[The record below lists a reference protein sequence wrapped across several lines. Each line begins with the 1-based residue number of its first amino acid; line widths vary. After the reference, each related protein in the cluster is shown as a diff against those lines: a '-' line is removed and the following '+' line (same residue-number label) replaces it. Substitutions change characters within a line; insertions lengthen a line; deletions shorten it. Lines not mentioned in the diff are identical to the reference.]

1 MAANLTSVRLTA
13 SDIYTLHRPSDC
25 GLRVY
30 LQHQGVQADPPSAFE
45 EIILRLGSRHELAHL
60 ETLPDAVDLRDGT
73 IEERER
79 RTREEVRRRA
89 RAIYQAVL
97 RTEIEL
103 SGIKCEIVGEPDF
116 LIFDSD
122 RYLIRDSRLARRIN
136 GRDHPE
142 ILGQVSLYGW
152 LFERCLGEAP
162 AGLEIHNGSGE
173 IVPVDYDGDDAVLDI
188 LREILGLKTCT
199 AKPYSPVGWSKC
211 AGCPYNTRCWQQAEE
226 SRDVARVVGVDK
238 GLAIALREEDVTTPE
253 ELVNQFD
260 EARLAD
266 FQRPWGQRRQRVGKA
281 AGGILTMARAL
292 ISGQETVLQQPQIPD
307 SSNYVMFDLE
317 GLPPFLDDL
326 EKTYLWGMRVY
337 GERPSEFLPAVAG
350 FSLELGPAEAA
361 ILTVENET
369 RLIQSDVKLCA

>member
-1 MAANLTSVRLTA
+1 
-13 SDIYTLHRPSDC
+13 
-25 GLRVY
+25 
-30 LQHQGVQADPPSAFE
+30 
-45 EIILRLGSRHELAHL
+45 
-60 ETLPDAVDLRDGT
+60 
-73 IEERER
+73 
-79 RTREEVRRRA
+79 
-89 RAIYQAVL
+89 
-97 RTEIEL
+97 
-103 SGIKCEIVGEPDF
+103 
-116 LIFDSD
+116 
-122 RYLIRDSRLARRIN
+122 
-136 GRDHPE
+136 
-142 ILGQVSLYGW
+142 
-152 LFERCLGEAP
+152 
-162 AGLEIHNGSGE
+162 
-173 IVPVDYDGDDAVLDI
+173 
-188 LREILGLKTCT
+188 
-199 AKPYSPVGWSKC
+199 
-211 AGCPYNTRCWQQAEE
+211 
-226 SRDVARVVGVDK
+226 VGVDK